1 MNDTTGESCWPKTMA
16 NPLLMVSRHYVHIYL
31 LVWLPVTVSIE
42 FQLYR
47 EHTARPTANRNKQ
60 IYKHTRKSVSSMR
73 NLANLAS
80 MPYSLSSS
88 PNASKGP
95 VSNRTSIMPQN
106 PNKLIYHQVMYIWF
120 VLQIWPYL
128 PLWRVTPSILHS
140 ATNFKAEKPFPSRK
154 TEIYKHGGGRQPP
167 VSNPLLEIMFI

>member
-1 MNDTTGESCWPKTMA
+1 MNNTTGESCWPKTMA

-60 IYKHTRKSVSSMR
+60 IYKHTWKSVSSMR

-95 VSNRTSIMPQN
+95 VRNRTSLMPQT
-106 PNKLIYHQVMYIWF
+106 PISWF
-120 VLQIWPYL
+120 ITRWCTFIFFANLAL
-128 PLWRVTPSILHS
+128 S
-140 ATNFKAEKPFPSRK
+140 ATLASYSVNF
-154 TEIYKHGGGRQPP
+154 T
-167 VSNPLLEIMFI
+167 